1 MKTATFRQQN
11 VQPQQQQQQQQQ
23 LRRRQHR
30 RSTLLTVAAF
40 TLLSKCQDVK
50 QEATRRRRR
59 RRKLNKN
66 FHFSSWGIDNTSL
79 SIYASNNCRNYFA
92 KSPRTKFGKMVGQWS
107 WLRWQSG
114 RFCHQ
119 RSAVRIE
126 SSANFIVN
134 FIIYQLSVI

>member
-11 VQPQQQQQQQQQ
+11 VQPQQQQQQQ
-23 LRRRQHR
+23 LRRRQHC

>member
-11 VQPQQQQQQQQQ
+11 VQPQQQQQQ

-50 QEATRRRRR
+50 QEATRRRRRR